1 MPPSTSSKKAS
12 KKPELTMEQ
21 RYAIADARESL
32 KLAKEEKKKN
42 VRNGAKNKTERTV
55 AKYEKLAQKELAKIP
70 SAPGPAL
77 APAPAPAPAP
87 IPAPAVTN
95 LVAEAEASTEEEN

>member
-1 MPPSTSSKKAS
+1 MPPSTSSKSKAS

-42 VRNGAKNKTERTV
+42 VRNGAKNKTERAV

-77 APAPAPAPAP
+77 APAPA
-87 IPAPAVTN
+87 VTN